1 MCKVD
6 TKRLM
11 QQATCQRLKVGRKI
25 TLRVLGLDLVSVSF
39 GRGNF
44 RQNAKLFPPKSQK
57 VTFKPNYYNMY
68 IEHMICYISECFR

>member
-1 MCKVD
+1 MQNY

-11 QQATCQRLKVGRKI
+11 QLATCHRPKAGSKI
-25 TLRVLGLDLVSVSF
+25 TLRVLGLALVSVSF
-39 GRGNF
+39 RRANF

-57 VTFKPNYYNMY
+57 VTFKPDYYNMY